1 MKKAKTVQYIFTNKI
16 LRTMKYTKLFFLLTF
31 ICFTTYISA
40 QNAQQQ
46 ALAEV
51 GLTEAEQ
58 SEIEAIDDQFKQDA
72 KDIRNNTELDR
83 RTKGKQLRALQEERK
98 TQLIEIMGE
107 EKYAQFREI
116 AEQKRKSNKERKDA
130 ALSELNLTADQESKI
145 QQINQ
150 KFRKAGQEL
159 RRDQSVSVEDKKQRA
174 KELRKEQMGE
184 IKSVLSKEQYDKYI
198 EMKKEKRSQ
207 K

>member
-1 MKKAKTVQYIFTNKI
+1 
-16 LRTMKYTKLFFLLTF
+16 MKYTKLFFLLTF